1 MYREKMFGI
10 SLYRSG
16 ANHVKQVRD
25 KDQGRGKGFRQMCVS
40 FKPASHQAAV
50 ASCLRVSS
58 LPGCLTHLGG

>member
-40 FKPASHQAAV
+40 FKPAAIKLLSPLVYASLLYLAA
-50 ASCLRVSS
+50 
-58 LPGCLTHLGG
+58 